1 MRAGSNLGVSGADGS
16 MRVADY
22 QQRYAAMVRQDQSAG
37 SKELRR
43 ANDES
48 MPLVRWTEVLDL

>member
-1 MRAGSNLGVSGADGS
+1 

-48 MPLVRWTEVLDL
+48 MPLVRWTEVLDLH